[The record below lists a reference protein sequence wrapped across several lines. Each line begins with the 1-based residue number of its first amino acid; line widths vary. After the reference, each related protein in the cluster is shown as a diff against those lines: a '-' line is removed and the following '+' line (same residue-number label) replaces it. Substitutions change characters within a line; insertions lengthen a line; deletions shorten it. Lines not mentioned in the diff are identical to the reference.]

1 MAWPRACGCRGRA
14 PPHERLAGGPRRPY
28 IWDMSEPDFL
38 DFSDVAPISG
48 RLWPGDRRDYVS
60 PGLTDPGLMRFFP
73 DLAEGDVAELQW
85 PYLRKDA
92 PHVWRRDLRGR
103 RNPFIG
109 VLSLDEATLL
119 YNNAL
124 PFAGRRGLE
133 IGCHYGWSTA
143 HLVAAG
149 LDLDVIDPALG
160 YPDQM
165 ADVRASL
172 AQIGT
177 ARLWAG
183 FSPSV
188 VPAVRAVK
196 GEPWSFAFID
206 GYHEGEAPAEDARA
220 VLPLM
225 AEDALVMFHDLVS
238 PHVAAGLAAFALAG
252 WKVGLYNTMQV
263 MGAAWRGAAAPVEHV
278 ADPDMPA
285 PAVEHLSGVPMLSR

>member
-1 MAWPRACGCRGRA
+1 
-14 PPHERLAGGPRRPY
+14 
-28 IWDMSEPDFL
+28 MSQPEFL
-38 DFSDVAPISG
+38 DFSAVEPIAKT
-48 RLWPGDRRDYVS
+48 LWPGPRRDYVS
-60 PGLTDPGLMRFFP
+60 PGLIDPGLVSVFP

-92 PHVWRRDLRGR
+92 PHIWRRDLRGK

-119 YNNAL
+119 HNNAL
-124 PFAGRRGLE
+124 PFHGKRGLE
-133 IGCHYGWSTA
+133 IGCHYAWSTA

-160 YPDQM
+160 QPDQM
-165 ADVRASL
+165 RDVRDSL
-172 AQIGT
+172 SRVGP

-188 VPAVRAVK
+188 VPAVRTVRP
-196 GEPWSFAFID
+196 EPWSFAFID
-206 GYHEGEAPAEDARA
+206 GWHEGDAPANDARA

-238 PHVAAGLAAFALAG
+238 PHVAAGLEVFADAG
-252 WKVGLYNTMQV
+252 WRVGLYNTMQV
-263 MGAAWRGAAAPVEHV
+263 MGVAWRGAAAPVAHV
-278 ADPDMPA
+278 ADRDMPA
-285 PAVEHLSGVPMLSR
+285 PKGEHLRGVVGLSG